1 MRYNEWLLTSW
12 HCRNTLSSNTALSIT
27 PEGQYLA
34 EREDAARS
42 EIKRKGLYLAALK
55 EVSMRK

>member
-1 MRYNEWLLTSW
+1 MKFKYSALN
-12 HCRNTLSSNTALSIT
+12 SSGRPVSGYI
-27 PEGQYLA
+27 QA

-55 EVSMRK
+55 EISMRK